1 MKPLATPVL
10 GGMISSLL
18 HVLVVTPVI
27 FFWIR
32 ERRLGLQG
40 QEIPTPGP
48 VRASW
53 RPLAAVAALVVVIG
67 LSAFGWQTYR
77 SRAGIG
83 PPSGLTTIQQVTA
96 GSLGI
101 ALLSATGPLRTG
113 RNAYTIE
120 FRSTDGALI
129 DVGTVRAT
137 ANMPMPG
144 MVMPGGVELHR
155 TSVPGRYEATA
166 EFGMAGAWQMALEW
180 DGPAG
185 RGSVSFEGAV
195 Q

>member
-40 QEIPTPGP
+40 RDVPAPGP
-48 VRASW
+48 VVASW
-53 RPLAAVAALVVVIG
+53 RPLAVVGALVVVIG
-67 LSAFGWQTYR
+67 LSAFGWQAYR
-77 SRAGIG
+77 SRADNG
-83 PPSGLTTIQQVTA
+83 PPSGFTTIQQVTA
-96 GSLGI
+96 GNLRI

-120 FRSTDGALI
+120 FRSADGTLV

-155 TSVPGRYEATA
+155 TSAPGRYEATA
-166 EFGMAGAWQMALEW
+166 EFGMAGTWQMALEW

>member
-10 GGMISSLL
+10 GGMISSLI
-18 HVLVVTPVI
+18 HVLLVTPAI
-27 FFWIR
+27 FFWLR

-40 QEIPTPGP
+40 EEISTPSGS
-48 VRASW
+48 AIAW
-53 RPLAAVAALVVVIG
+53 RLLTAAFALVVIAG
-67 LSAFGWQTYR
+67 AAILGWQIVHRT
-77 SRAGIG
+77 SDTG
-83 PPSGLTTIQQVTA
+83 PPGGFATIQQVSADNLRIT
-96 GSLGI
+96 
-101 ALLSATGPLRTG
+101 LLSATGPLKQG
-113 RNAYTIE
+113 RNAYLIE
-120 FRSTDGALI
+120 FRSPDGTLV

-144 MVMPGGVELHR
+144 MVMPSGVELRR
-155 TSVPGRYEATA
+155 TGVAGRYEAAA

-185 RGSVSFEGAV
+185 RGSVNFEGAV